1 MVEDFLDQLSAAVPS
16 PEGVEDS
23 DALRKKMKTAKRLEL
38 RLAYRK
44 KLCNDGYA
52 CVPLILFVHI
62 CYLVTAGRPVAAH
75 FLSREEWVQASYPL
89 VETT

>member
-1 MVEDFLDQLSAAVPS
+1 MVEDFLDQLSAAIPS
-16 PEGVEDS
+16 PEG
-23 DALRKKMKTAKRLEL
+23 RLEL
-38 RLAYRK
+38 RLADRK
-44 KLCNDGYA
+44 KLSNDGYA